1 MNKKNILFVFG
12 TRPEVIKLAPVILE
26 LKKYPDKYN
35 VIICNTE
42 QQKELS
48 NQTLAYFNLKADI
61 NLDCMRPNQSLAE
74 VQSRILTALDSVFSE
89 KEIDAT
95 VVQGDTMT
103 VLCGALTS
111 FYRKIPVFHV
121 EAGLRSYDIY
131 EPFPEEVMRQMTS
144 RVAELNFA
152 PTEKNKNALL
162 KEDISEKKIYVT
174 GNTVIDALFCL
185 SEDTMNVASEFYKEK
200 GIPVDDKV
208 VLITAHRRENQ
219 GERLNRIL
227 DAIEHLVNKYQD
239 HHFIIPVHPNPNVKD
254 KIHSR
259 LEKYSN
265 VYLLK
270 PLDYPYLVYLMKNA
284 KLILTDSGGIQEEAP
299 SFGCPTLV
307 MRYETE
313 RQEGIDAGVSV
324 LVGADYD
331 KIVNLSCEILDKTK
345 SDSRLKA
352 QNPYGTGNSSKKI
365 EEIISKYFNENK

>member
-26 LKKYPDKYN
+26 LKKYPDKYR
-35 VIICNTE
+35 VIVCNTE

-48 NQTLAYFNLKADI
+48 NQTLAYFGLKADI
-61 NLDCMRPNQSLAE
+61 NLDCMRENQTLSE
-74 VQSRILTALDSVFSE
+74 VQARILTSLDKVFVDNR
-89 KEIDAT
+89 IDAT
-95 VVQGDTMT
+95 IVQGDTMT
-103 VLCGALTS
+103 VLCGALAS

-144 RVAELNFA
+144 RVADLHFA
-152 PTEKNKNALL
+152 PTEKNKQALL
-162 KEDISEKKIYVT
+162 REDISESKIYVT

-185 SEDTMNVASEFYKEK
+185 SENTMAQAKSFFNSE
-200 GIPVDDKV
+200 GIEIDDKL
-208 VLITAHRRENQ
+208 VLITAHRRENH
-219 GERLNRIL
+219 GERIDRIL
-227 DAIEHLVNKYQD
+227 DAIECLVKTYTD
-239 HHFIIPVHPNPNVKD
+239 HKFVIPVHPNPNVKC

-259 LEKYSN
+259 LGEYEN
-265 VYLLK
+265 VFLLK

-324 LVGADYD
+324 LVGADYE
-331 KIVNLSCEILDKTK
+331 KIVSLSSEILTK
-345 SDSRLKA
+345 EREQTRLTA
-352 QNPYGTGNSSKKI
+352 QNPYGVGNSAQI
-365 EEIISKYFNENK
+365 IREIIDDYFAR